1 MPRVAHAS
9 PQGRRLCPRARTVL
23 AVLRNSPGDIT
34 SALARDSSAE
44 KGRAVCPTRQL
55 HIMCQHLRPHDTLL
69 QFRGRVV
76 ARVMRLREFRR
87 RSRGLSEH
95 RCITS
100 PRPG

>member
-55 HIMCQHLRPHDTLL
+55 HIMCQHLRPHDTDDSSAEK
-69 QFRGRVV
+69 GRV
-76 ARVMRLREFRR
+76 
-87 RSRGLSEH
+87 S
-95 RCITS
+95 TPPS
-100 PRPG
+100 P

>member
-9 PQGRRLCPRARTVL
+9 PQGRRLCP
-23 AVLRNSPGDIT
+23 
-34 SALARDSSAE
+34 
-44 KGRAVCPTRQL
+44 TRQL
-55 HIMCQHLRPHDTLL
+55 HIMCQHLRPHDTFSPHDTLL